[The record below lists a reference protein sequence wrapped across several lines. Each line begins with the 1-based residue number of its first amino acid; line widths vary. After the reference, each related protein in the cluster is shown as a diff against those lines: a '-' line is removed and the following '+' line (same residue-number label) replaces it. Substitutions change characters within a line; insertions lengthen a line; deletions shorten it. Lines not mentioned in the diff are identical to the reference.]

1 MYDSEIDVAIHAV
14 TAAAS
19 VCRRVQAALVNDETV
34 AKKDRSP
41 VTVADFASQA
51 VICQAIADAFP
62 ADPIV
67 AEEDAQWL
75 RSEDAA
81 EVRAKVSVHATRH
94 RANWSAD
101 AVLDAIDR
109 GRHEGGSRGR
119 FWALDPID
127 GTKGFIRR
135 DQFAIAL
142 ALIEDGRPV
151 LGILGCPS
159 LPMRGLGST
168 ATGSLLVAAAGA
180 GCRAAA
186 IGQSD
191 WEDLSVCAATAAA
204 ESAMCEPYEKEHTK
218 QSLSSRI
225 AERLGMRNTPVRL
238 DSQAKYAVVARGEAG
253 AYLRLP
259 TRPGYEEKIWDHAA
273 GYMVITEA
281 GGRVSDVEGRPLDFS
296 LGRTLRANRGVVA
309 TAAQLH
315 DEVLAAVQAEMA

>member
-1 MYDSEIDVAIHAV
+1 MYLTETEIAIRAV

-19 VCRRVQAALVNDETV
+19 VCRSVQAALISDQTV

-51 VICQAIADAFP
+51 VICRAIADAFP
-62 ADPIV
+62 DDPIV
-67 AEEDAQWL
+67 AEEDSEWL
-75 RSEDAA
+75 RQDVAADIRQKVATHAIATCPEWDA
-81 EVRAKVSVHATRH
+81 EG
-94 RANWSAD
+94 
-101 AVLDAIDR
+101 VLDAIDL
-109 GRHEGGSRGR
+109 GRYAGGGRGR

-142 ALIEDGRPV
+142 ALIEDGQPV
-151 LGILGCPS
+151 LGVLGCPC
-159 LPMRGLGST
+159 LPMQGLGET
-168 ATGSLLVAAAGA
+168 DTGSLLVAATGT
-180 GCRAAA
+180 GCRAAP
-186 IGQSD
+186 IGSGDWTEVRVCSD
-191 WEDLSVCAATAAA
+191 SVAADST
-204 ESAMCEPYEKEHTK
+204 MCEPFEKGHTK

-225 AERLGMRNTPVRL
+225 AGRLGMSREPVRL

-273 GYMVITEA
+273 GYMAITEA
-281 GGRVSDVEGRPLDFS
+281 GGRVTDTLGKPLDFS
-296 LGRTLRANRGVVA
+296 LGRTLRDNRGVVA

-315 DEVLAAVQAEMA
+315 AEVLAAVQAEMA